1 MKSMNNIIYGCGAV
15 ILSCLFASQNAQ
27 ALSAGCAELN
37 GQIHTQASLTGAAVL
52 NSIFTSTN
60 IIEKG
65 EYIGFKVEGTIPANA
80 YNRFGIMLD
89 NTSTGGNYLVI
100 DHTVDHPADASVKS
114 LMVTAGIVMS
124 DAGLVDIKLDES
136 GNSLLGRTTVENVKI
151 TFVCQNVG
159 EVSDARTEI
168 HRDSLSDMAILG
180 QNQITKMTSQ
190 RLQRRFR
197 AFEGIN
203 SNRSGLAFQL
213 NDQEGKSAGDLSV
226 SSAVWGNVAVTHFAD
241 HYRPTNYTGLH
252 GTLMVGADH
261 FVTDSVM
268 MGAALNVETSYLDL
282 GRADGEVSSTAIGL
296 TPYLAWRIDDIF
308 SLSAQ
313 GNVSFMQSRMSD
325 QLLQFGPIT
334 ETDMDAL
341 RWSLAVTGDGFW
353 QWGNW
358 GLLSGL
364 NLSYGQLLT
373 RSTIDNQG
381 NQVSGTTSQNGSVSL
396 MIQPSYYWEYDRHLA
411 LEPYFLA
418 EYQHDFTMQ
427 KVSTPTGAAPHPNDP
442 DQIRLG
448 LGLNIFGGAFYSG
461 NVEATTVVGREDYS
475 ETSLGAT
482 LRVNF

>member
-1 MKSMNNIIYGCGAV
+1 MTKMNKTVCSVATL
-15 ILSCLFASQNAQ
+15 LSSLWFANNVH
-27 ALSAGCAELN
+27 ALSVGCQDLN
-37 GQIHTQASLTGAAVL
+37 GRVQTYASIAVAPSPHYNFFGQSFSL
-52 NSIFTSTN
+52 
-60 IIEKG
+60 EKG
-65 EYIGFKVEGTIPANA
+65 EYVTVIVKGTAPSNTLSRVQIAANQSPGGISWFFNQQVTTTPEDA
-80 YNRFGIMLD
+80 PRNFTLFGSFT
-89 NTSTGGNYLVI
+89 TSEDT
-100 DHTVDHPADASVKS
+100 D
-114 LMVTAGIVMS
+114 IVFDS
-124 DAGLVDIKLDES
+124 HQNG
-136 GNSLLGRTTVENVKI
+136 LLGRSSATNV
-151 TFVCQNVG
+151 TLNFACQNVG
-159 EVSDARTEI
+159 DVSQERSEI
-168 HRDSLSDMAILG
+168 QKDNLSDMAILG
-180 QNQITKMTSQ
+180 QKQITNMATK
-190 RLQRRFR
+190 RLLNRFR
-197 AFEGIN
+197 SDQGLKQKQGK
-203 SNRSGLAFQL
+203 SGLAFQL
-213 NDQEGKSAGDLSV
+213 NEQQGKSAGDLSV

-241 HYRPTNYTGLH
+241 DHRPTNYTGLH
-252 GTLMVGADH
+252 GTLMVGADT
-261 FVTDSVM
+261 FISESLVV
-268 MGAALNVETSYLDL
+268 GGALNVEKSYLDL

-325 QLLQFGPIT
+325 QLLQFGPVT

-341 RWSLAVTGDGFW
+341 RWNLAVTGDGFW

-381 NQVSGTTSQNGSVSL
+381 NRVSGTTSQSGSVSL

-427 KVSTPTGAAPHPNDP
+427 KVSTPAGAAPHPNDP

-448 LGLNIFGGAFYSG
+448 LGLNIFGGQYYSG
-461 NVEATTVVGREDYS
+461 NVEATTVVGRKDYT